1 MTPFQILRVAHLLP
15 GAWIISRR
23 SSMDEWEKNYRVLQR
38 YSRKAIKAF
47 GFELHVQ
54 GAEDLPTQGP
64 LFFVSNH
71 QGTLDPAPIVA
82 SCPIP
87 LAFISKK
94 ENESI
99 PLLGRWAQLIGT
111 IHFDRETREGNV
123 HMLRESARRLKQ
135 GKKLLIFPEGT
146 RSKGDEMHAFKM
158 GSLQPA
164 YMGKAAIVPVTL
176 KHCYALD
183 EKKSH
188 IRSISVIY
196 GKPIPYEE
204 YGKIKQE
211 ELLTRLH
218 DEIQRNVY
226 AR

>member
-38 YSRKAIKAF
+38 YSCKAIKAF

-54 GAEDLPTQGP
+54 GAEELPTQGP

-135 GKKLLIFPEGT
+135 GKNLLIFPEGT

>member
-111 IHFDRETREGNV
+111 IHFDRDTKETYPLQEQ
-123 HMLRESARRLKQ
+123 LQETE
-135 GKKLLIFPEGT
+135 KLLDDWEIVGT
-146 RSKGDEMHAFKM
+146 SAGEAVVVYMNAKKIINGIELDESIVDPTDVEMLEDLIMAAINDGYSKADKVYEEKMGKYGNM
-158 GSLQPA
+158 GSLGG
-164 YMGKAAIVPVTL
+164 MI
-176 KHCYALD
+176 
-183 EKKSH
+183 
-188 IRSISVIY
+188 
-196 GKPIPYEE
+196 
-204 YGKIKQE
+204 
-211 ELLTRLH
+211 
-218 DEIQRNVY
+218 
-226 AR
+226 

>member
-23 SSMDEWEKNYRVLQR
+23 RSMDEWEKNYRVLQR

-54 GAEDLPTQGP
+54 GAEELPTQGP

-111 IHFDRETREGNV
+111 IHFDRETREGN
-123 HMLRESARRLKQ
+123 
-135 GKKLLIFPEGT
+135 
-146 RSKGDEMHAFKM
+146 EMHAFKM

>member
-1 MTPFQILRVAHLLP
+1 M
-15 GAWIISRR
+15 
-23 SSMDEWEKNYRVLQR
+23 N
-38 YSRKAIKAF
+38 
-47 GFELHVQ
+47 
-54 GAEDLPTQGP
+54 
-64 LFFVSNH
+64 
-71 QGTLDPAPIVA
+71 
-82 SCPIP
+82 
-87 LAFISKK
+87 
-94 ENESI
+94 
-99 PLLGRWAQLIGT
+99 
-111 IHFDRETREGNV
+111 
-123 HMLRESARRLKQ
+123 
-135 GKKLLIFPEGT
+135 
-146 RSKGDEMHAFKM
+146 AFKM